1 MSYDEVFVG
10 SLAVIIAI
18 VAAAIAVGPWD
29 KPYRL
34 KSIAAIGRRFGRR
47 FGKRVARGVWVAI
60 AVASLTAGFA
70 ILTGMRP
77 SYTHPAQRAELDQQ

>member
-34 KSIAAIGRRFGRR
+34 KSIAAIGRR